1 MLVDEQLTMTDVDP
15 LLLPFLHST
24 SPLKTEQLLSK
35 LICEHADPIITSILR
50 KKMHASLKPFEG
62 STENQDGLEIAGDV
76 RALLISELRGLKAT
90 PGRRTIGDFPGYVA
104 IKTYSACVDY
114 LRKKH
119 PQRWRLKNMLR
130 YHLKRSKQF
139 ALWSAEGQHWLC
151 GLRAWS
157 EEKAAFSSPDRLLQL
172 VEDTRASLANSIS
185 PPGIGDQSPADL
197 FSAVFE
203 KAGGPLELN
212 ELVAIAAEIWNIKD
226 QPLEH
231 YDETMRTVENL
242 PAPQIGVDVAV
253 GERIYLEKL
262 WIEVCGLPALQR
274 IALLLNLR
282 DAQGDSVI
290 AFIPYLGIASESEI
304 AELVAMPCE
313 QLAELWND
321 LPLDDASIAQLLGI
335 TRQQVINLRKTARER
350 LARRMQALENNPR
363 QSTVGR

>member
-1 MLVDEQLTMTDVDP
+1 MLMNEQLTTVDVDP
-15 LLLPFLHST
+15 LLLPFLRST
-24 SPLKTEQLLSK
+24 SPPTTEELLGK
-35 LICEHADPIITSILR
+35 LICEHADPIIRSILR
-50 KKMHASLKPFEG
+50 KKMWTSLSPFEG
-62 STENQDGLEIAGDV
+62 SAQNQDALEIAGDV
-76 RALLISELRGLKAT
+76 RALLVSELRGLKAN
-90 PGRRTIGDFPGYVA
+90 PGGRTISDFPGYVA

-157 EEKAAFSSPDRLLQL
+157 EQKTAFSSPDRLLRL
-172 VEDTRASLANSIS
+172 VEDTRASLADSTS
-185 PPGIGDQSPADL
+185 SSGIRDQSPAEL
-197 FSAVFE
+197 FRAVFE
-203 KAGGPLELN
+203 KAEGPLALD
-212 ELVAIAAEIWNIKD
+212 ELVVIAAEIWNIKD

-231 YDETMRTVENL
+231 YNEAMSTVENL
-242 PAPQIGVDVAV
+242 PAPQTGVDVAV
-253 GERIYLEKL
+253 EERIYLEKL
-262 WIEVCGLPALQR
+262 WIEVCSLPVLQR

-313 QLAELWND
+313 QLAGLWNE
-321 LPLDDASIAQLLGI
+321 LPLGDASIAQMLGI

-350 LARRMQALENNPR
+350 LARRMQAMENNR
-363 QSTVGR
+363 QQFIVRQ

>member
-1 MLVDEQLTMTDVDP
+1 MLMNEQLSMTDVDP
-15 LLLPFLHST
+15 LLLPFLHSA

-35 LICEHADPIITSILR
+35 LICEHADPIITGILR
-50 KKMHASLKPFEG
+50 KKMCASLRPFEG
-62 STENQDGLEIAGDV
+62 SAQNQDALEIAGDV
-76 RALLISELRGLKAT
+76 RALLISELRDLKAN
-90 PGRRTIGDFPGYVA
+90 PGRRTISDFPGYVA

-139 ALWSAEGQHWLC
+139 ALWSAAGQHWLC

-157 EEKAAFSSPDRLLQL
+157 EEKTAFSSPDRLFRL
-172 VEDTRASLANSIS
+172 VEDTRASLTNSTS
-185 PPGIGDQSPADL
+185 PSGIRDQSPAEL
-197 FSAVFE
+197 LRVVFE
-203 KAGGPLELN
+203 KAEGPLELD
-212 ELVAIAAEIWNIKD
+212 ELVVIAAEIWNIKD

-231 YDETMRTVENL
+231 YDEAMSTVENL

-253 GERIYLEKL
+253 EERIYLEKL
-262 WIEVCGLPALQR
+262 WIEVCSLPALQR

-313 QLAELWND
+313 QLAGVWND

-350 LARRMQALENNPR
+350 LARRMQAIENNPR
-363 QSTVGR
+363 QSTV